1 MPDFTESNNPEEIN
15 LNRDPH
21 PASMWIDLL
30 INDFTDILDPKNFSV
45 KFNGLREACT
55 DLQERI
61 TSDFSLHV
69 DDNVIEICNSKI
81 KIIEDKYKDFL
92 ESLGSLAKELADIEE
107 SIRPSLSLDDTAH
120 LARSFDSSNIPL
132 FKKYAEVL
140 DTVIDFYAT
149 DQELN
154 ENQMNA
160 IAHVATDFEESQ
172 DPVLV
177 KQASVLDE
185 LLLTLS
191 APKDY
196 ISNYKKAEQDEID
209 KLIAKNR
216 AASSEK
222 VYKDVKKSLDE
233 QNKVAD
239 TAKQVDKMK
248 QYRPLEASLSTR
260 YCPEHPGF
268 PVQFIGNNMSKC
280 SVDGKVYNWTTGF
293 DTMKGNKVPG
303 GGVEYQTPDYG
314 ATQDGQMMFDTR
326 DSLMV
331 RAADAYLDI
340 LEKNS

>member
-1 MPDFTESNNPEEIN
+1 MPEISESAIFQSSSF
-15 LNRDPH
+15 DDY
-21 PASMWIDLL
+21 PASVWL
-30 INDFTDILDPKNFSV
+30 DFLVQDFKEILDPENFFE
-45 KFNGLREACT
+45 KFKYLQDTCT
-55 DLQERI
+55 KLQEKI
-61 TSDFSLHV
+61 TSSPSLE
-69 DDNVIEICNSKI
+69 DKSKLDVINICNSSI
-81 KIIEDKYKDFL
+81 DDIREKYKSFL
-92 ESLGSLAKELADIEE
+92 KSLEDLSGKMVDIEE
-107 SIRPSLSLDDTAH
+107 SLLPSLDSTAI
-120 LARSFDSSNIPL
+120 LAESFDDSNIPL

-140 DTVIDFYAT
+140 DTVIEFYAT
-149 DQELN
+149 GKDLN
-154 ENQMNA
+154 ENQITA

-196 ISNYKKAEQDEID
+196 VSNYKKAEQDEID
-209 KLIAKNR
+209 KIIAKNR

-222 VYKDVKKSLDE
+222 VYKDVKKSLDD

-280 SVDGKVYNWTTGF
+280 SVDGKVYNWVTGF

-331 RAADAYLDI
+331 RAADAYLDV
-340 LEKNS
+340 LEKKNF